1 VQAHSSPANLE
12 AVGLKRNESMIAFFD
27 LDLNRIAHSS
37 HDYPWPSPGACA
49 RCGHPKVW
57 GHGLV
62 PTIIEGFDAALKI
75 RRYRCPM
82 CGCIIRL
89 RPRGYFVRHQTEAK
103 TIRRTLWHR
112 LVIGRWPRGCI
123 ANRGRH
129 WLCALKRNTL
139 AVLGVTG
146 LCDLMA
152 AFDRL
157 VELGR
162 VPVARTV

>member
-1 VQAHSSPANLE
+1 
-12 AVGLKRNESMIAFFD
+12 MIAFFD
-27 LDLNRIAHSS
+27 LDLNQIARSS
-37 HDYPWPSPGACA
+37 HDYPWPCPAACA

-62 PTIIEGFDAALKI
+62 PMIIIGFADALKI

-89 RPRGYFVRHQTEAK
+89 RPTGYFVRHQTATK
-103 TIRRTLWHR
+103 MIRATLSHR
-112 LVIGRWPRGCI
+112 LETGYWPGGCI
-123 ANRGRH
+123 SNRGRH
-129 WLCALKRNTL
+129 WLAALKRNAL
-139 AVLGVTG
+139 AVLGVSG

-162 VPVARTV
+162 LPISRAV